1 MRRAVIAPNV
11 YPTGD
16 QLGVIPSLT
25 GDGTSLALA
34 SGLAAAHAV
43 LSSQP
48 AQGFQADFLAQR
60 RTQFFWARA
69 VDATF
74 KSSIARALSVGAMG
88 ALPQLATLIA
98 SLTRVKG
105 FKEMTTDPAL

>member
-34 SGLAAAHAV
+34 SGLAAAHSV
-43 LSSQP
+43 LRSQT
-48 AQGFQADFLAQR
+48 AQGFQVDFLARR
-60 RTQFFWARA
+60 RTQFLLARA

-74 KSSIARALSVGAMG
+74 KSSIARALSVGSMRV
-88 ALPQLATLIA
+88 LPQLATLIA
-98 SLTRVKG
+98 SLTRVKD
-105 FKEMTTDPAL
+105 FEEMTTNPAL